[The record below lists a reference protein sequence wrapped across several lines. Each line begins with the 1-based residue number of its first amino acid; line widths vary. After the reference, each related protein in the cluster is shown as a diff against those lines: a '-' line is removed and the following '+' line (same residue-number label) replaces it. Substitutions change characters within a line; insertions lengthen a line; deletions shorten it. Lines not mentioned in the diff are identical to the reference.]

1 MNTERHTRRGYR
13 AISRRTLLR
22 GAGVSLALP
31 LLNAMLPASVR
42 AQGPRSQSDAVP
54 RRMFGICNNLGVL
67 PAEFFPAEAGHD
79 YTPSPYLKLLQDHR
93 KDFTVFSGV
102 SHPNVD
108 GGHPSDISFLTAAP
122 HPASSSFRN
131 TISLDQ
137 YIAERV
143 GSQTRFPSITLAVNT
158 GARSLSWT
166 GNGVAIPPE
175 QSASSVFRQM
185 FIQGSSQEVET
196 KIAELDTGRSIL
208 DAVADQVRDLQR
220 NVGVNDRARLDQY
233 FTSVRD
239 LEGRLQASKG
249 WERKPKPVVKE
260 AEPQDP
266 TNPAQYMAK
275 VANMYSLVRLAFETD
290 STRSVTLM
298 LDSVSTPVVEI
309 PIVDGKGANIS
320 DGYHNLSHHGK
331 SEAKLAQLRIIDS
344 WHMRLLA
351 DLFKGLKGVH
361 EGGEDGGETLLDRTM
376 VLYGSNLGDA
386 NAHSTVNMPVLL
398 AGGGF
403 RHAGHMAFDRTQNY
417 PLPNL
422 FVSMLQRM
430 GIETGK
436 FASSTGNMSGLEL
449 TKA

>member
-1 MNTERHTRRGYR
+1 MENTRRDTLNARR
-13 AISRRTLLR
+13 AISRRTMLR
-22 GAGVSLALP
+22 GVGVGLALP
-31 LLNAMLPASVR
+31 LLNAMSPAAR
-42 AQGPRSQSDAVP
+42 AQAPSAP
-54 RRMFGICNNLGVL
+54 RRMFAICNNLGLL
-67 PAEFFPAEAGHD
+67 PGEFFPADAGAG
-79 YTPSPYLKLLQDHR
+79 YAPSNYLKAIQEYR

-108 GGHPSDISFLTAAP
+108 GGHPADISFLTAAP

-137 YIAERV
+137 YVAERI
-143 GSQTRFPSITLAVNT
+143 GNQTRFPSLTLSVNT
-158 GARSLSWT
+158 AARSLSWT

-175 QSASSVFRQM
+175 QSAAGVFRQM
-185 FIQGSSQEVET
+185 FVQGSPKEVEA

-208 DAVADQVRDLQR
+208 DALSGQVRDLER
-220 NVGVNDRARLDQY
+220 TVGAADRERLDQY
-233 FTSVRD
+233 FTSVRE
-239 LEGRLQASKG
+239 LESRLQESKG
-249 WERKPKPVVKE
+249 WERKPKPVVKDP
-260 AEPQDP
+260 EPRDP
-266 TNPAQYMAK
+266 SSPAQYMAK

-290 STRSVTLM
+290 STRAVTLM

-309 PIVDGKGANIS
+309 GGATIK

-331 SEAKLAQLRIIDS
+331 SEEKLAQLRLIDS

-351 DLFKGLKGVH
+351 DLFKGLKGVP
-361 EGGEDGGETLLDRTM
+361 ENGETLLDRAM

-386 NAHSTVNMPVLL
+386 NAHSTTNIPVLL

-403 RHAGHMAFDRTQNY
+403 RHAGHLAFDRNQNY

-430 GIETGK
+430 GIEAAR
-436 FASSTGNMSGLEL
+436 FASSTGTMSGLEMSR
-449 TKA
+449 A